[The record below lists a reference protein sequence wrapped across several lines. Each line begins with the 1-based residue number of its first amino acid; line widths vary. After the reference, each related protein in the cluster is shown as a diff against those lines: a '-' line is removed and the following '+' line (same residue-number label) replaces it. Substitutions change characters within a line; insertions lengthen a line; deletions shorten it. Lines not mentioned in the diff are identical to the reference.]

1 MYNQEFKTHYV
12 LKQAPCLKDFLLN
25 DPTVTDS
32 KLHHFIRKE
41 RYIKR
46 REQLTNGQGHLFQVI
61 SDELDNVALRTKNS
75 SASVTDK
82 LW

>member
-1 MYNQEFKTHYV
+1 M
-12 LKQAPCLKDFLLN
+12 
-25 DPTVTDS
+25 DPTVIDS

-46 REQLTNGQGHLFQVI
+46 KARLTNGQGHLFQVI
-61 SDELDNVALRTKNS
+61 SDELDNVALHAKNS

-82 LW
+82 L